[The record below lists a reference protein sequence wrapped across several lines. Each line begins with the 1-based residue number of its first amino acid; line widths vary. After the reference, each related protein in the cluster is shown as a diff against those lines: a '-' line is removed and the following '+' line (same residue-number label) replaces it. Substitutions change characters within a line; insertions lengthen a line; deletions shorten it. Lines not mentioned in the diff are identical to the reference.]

1 MQKTLNKKNYY
12 KLYSYRFAF
21 SQMNKA
27 IDGKFY
33 LEAITIQ
40 ESIITDRILNF
51 VINKN
56 IKIIKEDELYRTL
69 VNLNKL
75 IEYSKSYFDDE
86 NLYDDLNN
94 FRKDRN
100 KCIHAIVKSYPG
112 NPTIKVNDFQK
123 LAKETSLNGRI
134 LTRKVDA
141 WHRRMKKKSLVN
153 AIDLVL

>member
-1 MQKTLNKKNYY
+1 MQEKFNKKNYY

-40 ESIITDRILNF
+40 ESIITERLLNF
-51 VINKN
+51 VIRNSIVSIN
-56 IKIIKEDELYRTL
+56 EDQLYRQTVSL
-69 VNLNKL
+69 SKL
-75 IEYSKSYFDDE
+75 IEYSKPYFDDE
-86 NLYDDLNN
+86 NLHEELNS
-94 FRKDRN
+94 FRMSRN
-100 KCIHAIVKSYPG
+100 ECIHSMVKSYPSK
-112 NPTIKVNDFQK
+112 PTIKVSDFQK

-141 WHRRMKKKSLVN
+141 WHRRMKKKSS
-153 AIDLVL
+153 AKTID